1 MTIYWSPAVFGWN
14 YATALIELCSLGR
27 EITFLSVLEPRM
39 SEPKHDQ
46 VRSRNEPFVQR
57 VATRIWNEL
66 PSDDNPYIASHALC
80 HGYDLFELME
90 KRSFVDVFYLL
101 FRGELPSKADAQLL
115 QTLMIALINPGPRHP
130 ATRAAM
136 NVGVGKTDP
145 VHILPIAAAVL
156 GGEYAGGGIVEAS
169 MRFLRKQQ
177 KSSAQQTAEQVL
189 QQYELTTNV
198 DEQLVI
204 APGFGRHHGGVDVL
218 AKNIAAQLCAL
229 EASGAAL
236 QWGCQLA
243 AQLEPKGIGWMT
255 TGIAAAVF
263 ADLGFQPRAGGSL
276 FQLLGAPGLVA
287 HGIELAN
294 KPITAMPFVSDENYV
309 IER

>member
-1 MTIYWSPAVFGWN
+1 
-14 YATALIELCSLGR
+14 
-27 EITFLSVLEPRM
+27 M
-39 SEPKHDQ
+39 SEEHKHDK
-46 VRSRNEPFVQR
+46 VRSRNEAFTQR
-57 VATRIWNEL
+57 TATRIWSEK
-66 PSDDNPYIASHALC
+66 PSSDNPYIAESASC

-136 NVGVGKTDP
+136 NVGIGKTDP
-145 VHILPIAAAVL
+145 VHILPIASAVL
-156 GGEYAGGGIVEAS
+156 GGNHLGGGGIESA

-177 KSSAQQTAEQVL
+177 KANPLEFAQQ
-189 QQYELTTNV
+189 
-198 DEQLVI
+198 VI
-204 APGFGRHHGGVDVL
+204 AQNLFNPVQQNPQENSQESAHENESPVPGFGQLYGGVDLMASAVVQRL
-218 AKNIAAQLCAL
+218 LTLESAGDSLRWGNTFSDAL
-229 EASGAAL
+229 KPQGY
-236 QWGCQLA
+236 
-243 AQLEPKGIGWMT
+243 GWLMP
-255 TGIAAAVF
+255 GVAAAVF
-263 ADLGFQPRAGGSL
+263 ADLGFQPRVGGSL

-287 HGIELAN
+287 HGLELAN